1 MKFTVAN
8 VANKDGVKMGTTNL
22 LVNVVDTKAPEFK
35 SAKITK
41 VDAKE
46 ITLTFSE
53 AVNIDTND
61 FVIDLNGVALEVTKA
76 DATAKAS
83 KEVVLKV
90 TAPADVN
97 LATGTVT
104 VKAKEV
110 EGKVVLNTTD
120 VENNK
125 LVAFKPVTVAR

>member
-110 EGKVVLNTTD
+110 EGKVVLNI
-120 VENNK
+120 N
-125 LVAFKPVTVAR
+125 

>member
-1 MKFTVAN
+1 
-8 VANKDGVKMGTTNL
+8 MGTTNL

-53 AVNIDTND
+53 AVNVDTTD
-61 FVIDLNGVALEVTKA
+61 FTVDLNGVALTVAKA
-76 DATAKAS
+76 DETAEAAQD
-83 KEVVLKV
+83 VVLKV
-90 TAPADVN
+90 TAPANVN

-104 VKAKEV
+104 VKAKEL
-110 EGKVVLNTTD
+110 ENNAKYEFKTTD
-120 VENNK
+120 KAGNA
-125 LVAFKPVTVAR
+125 LVAFKSVTATR